1 MLALTKKQKLEKVM
15 GSFELFAKN
24 FIKIIDNNG
33 DIVPFILNKE
43 QSDYISTVKKYN
55 VILKGRQIG
64 FTTLSLAYMLYSAI
78 TKPDTS
84 YMIMTHHNSVSKSLF
99 VKVKKMYKNLPHD
112 KYPELFPKDSLNNR
126 DELFLSNGSRIIIS
140 TAGGDD
146 AISGNTFQF
155 IHFSEMG
162 KYPNNVQ
169 EEILSTA
176 IPALAKND
184 SAMIWIESTGMG
196 YNYFAELFLKSYR
209 GKESVWNAKF
219 YSWLADAY
227 RQQFKVVFDEA
238 EEWFKLHN
246 KGNRLREKDLEHD
259 EQILFEK
266 YGATLRQLMFRRYYI
281 ATNSID
287 KWNREFPTTPDQAF
301 QTSNESV
308 FSTDKIV
315 ERLQFVNEPLPYN
328 ELSDLPEVLKPYLGK
343 SLYIWHLPVRGKRY
357 YTGADTASGG
367 GKNSDFS
374 TISIF
379 DADGQQ
385 VASFYNNEVPVYK
398 FAEIVDSLARYYNFS
413 FLVIESNS
421 YGLPLIERIRKEK
434 NYLNMYKHKT
444 FDQKGKKR
452 LKVGWQTTKTNK
464 AILISDFKEQFEVG
478 MINIECKQTLEQ
490 MKIFVDQDGKLGNKR
505 GTGDCYH
512 DDLVISAALAIQGMK
527 AGKWYV

>member
-1 MLALTKKQKLEKVM
+1 MVVLTRKQKLEKVM
-15 GSFELFAKN
+15 CSFELFAKN

-33 DIVPFILNKE
+33 DLVPFVLNKE
-43 QSDYISTVKKYN
+43 QSEYIDTMKKYN

-64 FTTLSLAYMLYSAI
+64 FTTLSLGYMLYSAI

-112 KYPELFPKDSLNNR
+112 KYPDLFPKDSLNNR

-227 RQQFKVVFDEA
+227 RQQFKVSFDEA
-238 EEWFKLHN
+238 EEWHKLHN

-259 EQILFEK
+259 ERILFEK

-315 ERLQFVNEPLPYN
+315 ERLQFVNEPLLNN
-328 ELSDLPEVLKPYLGK
+328 ELSDLPEVLKPFVGK
-343 SLYIWHLPVRGKRY
+343 SLFIWAIPIRGKRY
-357 YTGADTASGG
+357 YTGADTASG
-367 GKNSDFS
+367 
-374 TISIF
+374 
-379 DADGQQ
+379 
-385 VASFYNNEVPVYK
+385 EVRTLTSPRSV
-398 FAEIVDSLARYYNFS
+398 
-413 FLVIESNS
+413 FLMMMVN
-421 YGLPLIERIRKEK
+421 R
-434 NYLNMYKHKT
+434 
-444 FDQKGKKR
+444 
-452 LKVGWQTTKTNK
+452 
-464 AILISDFKEQFEVG
+464 
-478 MINIECKQTLEQ
+478 
-490 MKIFVDQDGKLGNKR
+490 
-505 GTGDCYH
+505 
-512 DDLVISAALAIQGMK
+512 
-527 AGKWYV
+527 